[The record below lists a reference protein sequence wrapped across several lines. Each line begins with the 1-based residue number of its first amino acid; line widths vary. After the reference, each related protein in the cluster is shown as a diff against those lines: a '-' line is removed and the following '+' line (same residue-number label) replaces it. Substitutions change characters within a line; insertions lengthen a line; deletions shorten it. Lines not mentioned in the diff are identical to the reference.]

1 MVVEIRDVGPEMLDA
16 YDAIAIS
23 FRVES
28 VFVVDEID
36 GSGGGLR
43 LREEP
48 VEPYVKDFGPAD
60 RFEDMTRWGIFLAV
74 EDGRNVGGAIAVCR
88 DDRVEM
94 LDRRDDLTVL
104 WDIRVA
110 PERRRAGVGTLL
122 FERAVA
128 WARER
133 DCRWLK
139 VETSSV
145 DVSACRFYAR
155 RGCRLGAIHRH
166 AYAHDPRVAHETML
180 LWYLD
185 LGETA

>member
-1 MVVEIRDVGPEMLDA
+1 MAIEIREFGPEALDA
-16 YDAIAIS
+16 IDAIPIA
-23 FRVES
+23 FRVET
-28 VFVVDEID
+28 VLVPVDE
-36 GSGGGLR
+36 GLGGIR
-43 LREEP
+43 LREKP
-48 VEPYVKDFGPAD
+48 VEPYVKDFGPVGRLGA
-60 RFEDMTRWGIFLAV
+60 MAGWGFFLAA
-74 EDGRNVGGAIAVCR
+74 EGGRNVGGAVTVCG
-88 DDRVEM
+88 DSRVRM

-110 PERRRAGVGTLL
+110 PDHRRRGVGTRL

-133 DCRWLK
+133 GCRCLK

-145 DVSACRFYAR
+145 DVPACRFYAR

-166 AYAHDPRVAHETML
+166 AYAHEARVAHETML

-185 LGETA
+185 LEGR